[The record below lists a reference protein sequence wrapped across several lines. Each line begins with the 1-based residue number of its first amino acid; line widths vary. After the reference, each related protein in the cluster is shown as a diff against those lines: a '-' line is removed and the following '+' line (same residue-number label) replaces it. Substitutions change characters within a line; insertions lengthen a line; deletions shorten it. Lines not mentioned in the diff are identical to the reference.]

1 MSKLIKFFI
10 AVIFIF
16 STFSSHSKDL
26 NLPKNLIINEKIK
39 EYKDVFFKNRLDEEI
54 NLSNYNGKLILMNF
68 WATWC
73 EPCKEEMPSL
83 DKLAVDQNFKNL
95 EILAINIGQEKI
107 NKIEEFYN
115 KTKIEK
121 LDIFYDTDVRLAKK
135 FLLRGVPT
143 TLIINK
149 EGKEIARV
157 VGSIDFQDDRFK
169 LWLRNF
175 D

>member
-10 AVIFIF
+10 AVILIF

-54 NLSNYNGKLILMNF
+54 NLTKYNGKLLLMNF

-83 DKLAVDQNFKNL
+83 DKLAVDKNFNNL
-95 EILAINIGQEKI
+95 GILAINIGQEKMS
-107 NKIEEFYN
+107 KIEQFYT
-115 KTKIEK
+115 KTKIEN

-149 EGKEIARV
+149 DGKEIARV
-157 VGSIDFQDDRFK
+157 VGSLDFQDDKFK
-169 LWLRNF
+169 TWLKNY

>member
-1 MSKLIKFFI
+1 MTKLIKFFI

-95 EILAINIGQEKI
+95 GVLAINIGQERV

-115 KTKIEK
+115 VIKIEN

-149 EGKEIARV
+149 DGKEIARV
-157 VGSIDFQDDRFK
+157 VGSLDFQDNKFK
-169 LWLRNF
+169 TWLKNY

>member
-1 MSKLIKFFI
+1 MTKLIKFFI

-39 EYKDVFFKNRLDEEI
+39 EYKDVFFKNRLDEDI
-54 NLSNYNGKLILMNF
+54 NLTNYNGKLLLMNF

-83 DKLAVDQNFKNL
+83 DKLAVDKNFNNL
-95 EILAINIGQEKI
+95 GILAINIGQEKMNKIQQFYSI
-107 NKIEEFYN
+107 NKIENLE
-115 KTKIEK
+115 
-121 LDIFYDTDVRLAKK
+121 IFYDTDVRLAKK
-135 FLLRGVPT
+135 FLLRGIPT

-157 VGSIDFQDDRFK
+157 VGSINFQDEIFK
-169 LWLRNF
+169 LWLQSF

>member
-1 MSKLIKFFI
+1 MTKLIKFFI

-95 EILAINIGQEKI
+95 GVLAINIGQERV
-107 NKIEEFYN
+107 NKIEEFY
-115 KTKIEK
+115 KIIKIEN

-149 EGKEIARV
+149 DGKEIARV
-157 VGSIDFQDDRFK
+157 VGSLDFQDDKFK
-169 LWLRNF
+169 TWLKNY

>member
-10 AVIFIF
+10 AVILIF

-95 EILAINIGQEKI
+95 GVLAINIGQERV
-107 NKIEEFYN
+107 NKIEEFY
-115 KTKIEK
+115 KIIKIEN

-149 EGKEIARV
+149 DGKEIARV
-157 VGSIDFQDDRFK
+157 VGSLDFQDNKFK
-169 LWLRNF
+169 TWLKNY

>member
-10 AVIFIF
+10 AVILIF

-39 EYKDVFFKNRLDEEI
+39 EYKDVFFKNRLAEEI

-95 EILAINIGQEKI
+95 EILAVNIGQEKI

-157 VGSIDFQDDRFK
+157 VGSIDFQDNRFK
-169 LWLRNF
+169 SWLQNF

>member
-10 AVIFIF
+10 TVIFIF

-54 NLSNYNGKLILMNF
+54 NLTKYNGKLLLMNF

-83 DKLAVDQNFKNL
+83 DKLAVDKNFNNL
-95 EILAINIGQEKI
+95 GILAINIGQEKMS
-107 NKIEEFYN
+107 KIEQFYT
-115 KTKIEK
+115 KTKIEN

-157 VGSIDFQDDRFK
+157 VGSINFQDEKFK
-169 LWLRNF
+169 LWLQSF

>member
-95 EILAINIGQEKI
+95 GVLAINIGQERV
-107 NKIEEFYN
+107 NKIEEFY
-115 KTKIEK
+115 KIIKIEN

-149 EGKEIARV
+149 DGKEIARV
-157 VGSIDFQDDRFK
+157 VGSLDFQDDKFK
-169 LWLRNF
+169 TWLKNY

>member
-1 MSKLIKFFI
+1 MRNLIKFFI
-10 AVIFIF
+10 AVIIIF
-16 STFSSHSKDL
+16 STFSSYSKDL
-26 NLPKNLIINEKIK
+26 NLPKNLVIYDKPK

-54 NLSNYNGKLILMNF
+54 NLTKYNGKLLLMNF

-83 DKLAVDQNFKNL
+83 DKLAVDKNFNNL
-95 EILAINIGQEKI
+95 GILAINIGQEKMS
-107 NKIEEFYN
+107 KIEQFYT
-115 KTKIEK
+115 KTKIEN

-149 EGKEIARV
+149 DGKEIARV
-157 VGSIDFQDDRFK
+157 VGSLDFQDNKFK
-169 LWLRNF
+169 TWLKNY